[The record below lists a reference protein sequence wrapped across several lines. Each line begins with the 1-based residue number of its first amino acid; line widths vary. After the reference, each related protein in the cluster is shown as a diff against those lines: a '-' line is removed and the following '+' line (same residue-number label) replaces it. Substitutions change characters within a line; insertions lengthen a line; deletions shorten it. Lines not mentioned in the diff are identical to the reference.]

1 MNLFALILLAA
12 IPLHLP
18 VDISRPTSPAFPAYH
33 GESLEI
39 EAELKDRGTAF
50 NVALTSPQLYYQ
62 TPGMGNNWWTLP
74 ATQTNN
80 LLRATFP
87 ASADPGEDRLICFL
101 GSAGENFRASF
112 ILNFRHAPGTAPNTL
127 ELPVPTLDFS
137 QITVLNPPYVST
149 DTYTNTTAALEAGIE
164 AVSNAVVS
172 ARTDLSAAIAAATPA
187 DYNTVKDQV
196 STNAADIAALKTGK
210 QDSIADLSDIRA
222 GAALGATA
230 LQSFTESD
238 PTVPSWAKADN
249 KPTYAYSEITGTPT
263 IPTVPTTVSS
273 FTNDVGYLTSYTE
286 TDPTISSWAKA
297 SSKPSYAYSEIS
309 GTPTTWAWSALTGLP
324 TTLAGYGIT
333 DALSRTS
340 TTMTSPGIYTEY
352 LINGSLQGGVKIR
365 YSSTSDANQTT
376 YMYSGVAA
384 RRNGSTTDYLW
395 DTSSQSGI
403 VRRSELSNLATTS
416 DLAAKADASITNQ
429 ISTIASYLTGDDA
442 RVIITNLDSQ
452 VELPRLSFEWK
463 VSDGGTN
470 YWETIWDEL
479 SRFTWLQNTYLPTN
493 YYNKAGIASLLDD
506 KADRAWGFYDSH
518 TGNYSP
524 DDYTWISSPSIAISG
539 GLAYEKYITSAGNIW
554 LLESNGMTVQTTGV
568 ETNGFL
574 RVKDGDGTVLTEII
588 KGDKR
593 TVGAAA
599 SSVSVNGTTLS
610 ALYPVASAEHPTL
623 YASTNLV
630 SFVAESDNSCPC
642 TVVWSGTSGAWTA
655 AVTPKG
661 STPAV
666 FAKAEYEIGG
676 ETYIHHAAPTKLDY
690 IIIGNT
696 KYSIGTTTISGNTVL
711 TLTEAL

>member
-33 GESLEI
+33 GETLEI

-112 ILNFRHAPGTAPNTL
+112 ILNFRHAPGVVPNTV
-127 ELPVPTLDFS
+127 ELPVPTLDFD

-164 AVSNAVVS
+164 AVSNALVT
-172 ARTDLSAAIAAATPA
+172 AEADLSAAIAAATPA
-187 DYNTVKDQV
+187 DYADVKSQVATNT
-196 STNAADIAALKTGK
+196 AAISSHSSQLSNLATVATSGNY
-210 QDSIADLSDIRA
+210 SDLSNKPTIPTVPTDVSAFNNDA
-222 GAALGATA
+222 GYLLAET
-230 LQSFTESD
+230 D
-238 PTVPSWAKADN
+238 PTVPSWAK
-249 KPTYAYSEITGTPT
+249 
-263 IPTVPTTVSS
+263 VSS
-273 FTNDVGYLTSYTE
+273 PPYLTSFTE

-297 SSKPSYAYSEIS
+297 STKPSY
-309 GTPTTWAWSALTGLP
+309 
-324 TTLAGYGIT
+324 TLNEVAPNTENWLGVQGNAG
-333 DALSRTS
+333 RTIKILAQGAGNN
-340 TTMTSPGIYTEY
+340 PA
-352 LINGSLQGGVKIR
+352 GGVQVTA
-365 YSSTSDANQTT
+365 STMNNNNTTT
-376 YMYSGVAA
+376 YAYGGVAVK
-384 RRNGSTTDYLW
+384 RNGTNTDYLW

-403 VRRSELSNLATTS
+403 VRRSELGDYATTV
-416 DLAAKADASITNQ
+416 DLDDKADASITNQ
-429 ISTIASYLTGDDA
+429 ISTIVNYLTGDDA

-452 VELPRLSFEWK
+452 VELPHLSFEWK

-470 YWETIWDEL
+470 YWETIWDEM
-479 SRFTWLQNTYLPTN
+479 SRFTDLKNNYLPT
-493 YYNKAGIASLLDD
+493 YYHTKTAIAALLAE
-506 KADRAWGFYDSH
+506 KADCAWGFYDSH
-518 TGNYSP
+518 TGSYAP
-524 DDYTWISSPSIAISG
+524 DGFTWISSPSIAISG
-539 GLAYEKYITSAGNIW
+539 GLAYEKYVTSAGNVW
-554 LLESNGMTVQTTGV
+554 LLQSNGLSLELSGV

-574 RVKDGDGTVLTEII
+574 RITDGDGTVLSEII

-593 TVGAAA
+593 IVGANA
-599 SSVSVNGTTLS
+599 SGVTVSGTTLS

-623 YASTNLV
+623 YACTNLV
-630 SFVAESDNSCPC
+630 TGTFIAETDNSCPC
-642 TVVWSGTSGAWTA
+642 TVAWSGTSGAWTA

-666 FAKAEYEIGG
+666 FARAEYEIGG

-690 IIIGNT
+690 IIIGNI
-696 KYSIGTTTISGNTVL
+696 KYSIGTATISGSTVL

>member
-1 MNLFALILLAA
+1 MKHHLACLILSAFISPMASA

-112 ILNFRHAPGTAPNTL
+112 ILNFRHAPGTAPNTV
-127 ELPVPTLDFS
+127 ELPVPTLDFA
-137 QITVLNPPYVST
+137 QITVLNPPYVT
-149 DTYTNTTAALEAGIE
+149 TQTYTNTTAALEAGIE

-187 DYNTVKDQV
+187 DYADVKSQVATNT
-196 STNAADIAALKTGK
+196 AAISSHSSQLSNLATVATSG
-210 QDSIADLSDIRA
+210 SYNDLSNKPTIPTVPTDVSAFNNDA
-222 GAALGATA
+222 GYLLAET
-230 LQSFTESD
+230 D
-238 PTVPSWAKADN
+238 PTVPSWAKAS
-249 KPTYAYSEITGTPT
+249 T
-263 IPTVPTTVSS
+263 
-273 FTNDVGYLTSYTE
+273 
-286 TDPTISSWAKA
+286 
-297 SSKPSYAYSEIS
+297 KPSYAYSEIY
-309 GTPTTWAWSALTGLP
+309 GLP

-340 TTMTSPGIYTEY
+340 TTMTYPGVYTEY
-352 LINGSLQGGVKIR
+352 LVNSSLQGGVRMR

-384 RRNGSTTDYLW
+384 RRNGTTTDYLW
-395 DTSSQSGI
+395 DATSQNGI
-403 VRRSELSNLATTS
+403 VRRSELGDYATMV
-416 DLAAKADASITNQ
+416 DLDDKADASITNQ
-429 ISTIASYLTGDDA
+429 ISTIVNYLTGDDA

-452 VELPRLSFEWK
+452 VELPHLSFEWK

-479 SRFTWLQNTYLPTN
+479 TRCSWLQNTYLPTN
-493 YYNKAGIASLLDD
+493 YYNKDGIASLLDE

-518 TGNYSP
+518 TGSYAP
-524 DDYTWISSPSIAISG
+524 DGFTWISSPSIAISG
-539 GLAYEKYITSAGNIW
+539 GLSYEKYITSAGNVW
-554 LLESNGMTVQTTGV
+554 LLQSNGLSLELSGV

-574 RVKDGDGTVLTEII
+574 RITDGDGTVLSEII

-593 TVGAAA
+593 IVGANA
-599 SSVSVNGTTLS
+599 SGVTVSGTTLS

-623 YASTNLV
+623 YACTNLV
-630 SFVAESDNSCPC
+630 TGTFIAETDNSCPC
-642 TVVWSGTSGAWTA
+642 TVAWSGTSGAWTA

-696 KYSIGTTTISGNTVL
+696 KYSLGTATISGSTVL

>member
-1 MNLFALILLAA
+1 MIKILAQG
-12 IPLHLP
+12 
-18 VDISRPTSPAFPAYH
+18 SGSSPA
-33 GESLEI
+33 G
-39 EAELKDRGTAF
+39 GVQVTAST
-50 NVALTSPQLYYQ
+50 L
-62 TPGMGNNWWTLP
+62 NN
-74 ATQTNN
+74 N
-80 LLRATFP
+80 
-87 ASADPGEDRLICFL
+87 
-101 GSAGENFRASF
+101 
-112 ILNFRHAPGTAPNTL
+112 
-127 ELPVPTLDFS
+127 
-137 QITVLNPPYVST
+137 
-149 DTYTNTTAALEAGIE
+149 NTT
-164 AVSNAVVS
+164 
-172 ARTDLSAAIAAATPA
+172 
-187 DYNTVKDQV
+187 
-196 STNAADIAALKTGK
+196 
-210 QDSIADLSDIRA
+210 
-222 GAALGATA
+222 
-230 LQSFTESD
+230 
-238 PTVPSWAKADN
+238 
-249 KPTYAYSEITGTPT
+249 TYAYS
-263 IPTVPTTVSS
+263 
-273 FTNDVGYLTSYTE
+273 
-286 TDPTISSWAKA
+286 
-297 SSKPSYAYSEIS
+297 
-309 GTPTTWAWSALTGLP
+309 
-324 TTLAGYGIT
+324 
-333 DALSRTS
+333 
-340 TTMTSPGIYTEY
+340 
-352 LINGSLQGGVKIR
+352 
-365 YSSTSDANQTT
+365 
-376 YMYSGVAA
+376 GVAVK
-384 RRNGSTTDYLW
+384 RNGTNTDYLF

-463 VSDGGTN
+463 VADNGTN
-470 YWETIWDEL
+470 YWSTIWDEL
-479 SRFTWLQNTYLPTN
+479 TRFTWLQNTYLPTN

-554 LLESNGMTVQTTGV
+554 LLESNGLTVQTTGV

-661 STPAV
+661 STPTV

-690 IIIGNT
+690 IIINNT
-696 KYSIGTTTISGNTVL
+696 KYSLGTATISGNTVL

>member
-1 MNLFALILLAA
+1 MKNHRFLIVLLASLA
-12 IPLHLP
+12 LCRPGTALASSVPLKFSVEL
-18 VDISRPTSPAFPAYH
+18 SRPTSPAFPAYH

-112 ILNFRHAPGTAPNTL
+112 ILNFRHAPGTAPNTV

-187 DYNTVKDQV
+187 DYNTVKGQV

-273 FTNDVGYLTSYTE
+273 FTNDAGYLTSYTE
-286 TDPTISSWAKA
+286 TDPTIYSWAKA
-297 SSKPSYAYSEIS
+297 STKPSYTLNEVAPDTENWLGVP
-309 GTPTTWAWSALTGLP
+309 GTTIAGKSIKV
-324 TTLAGYGIT
+324 LAKT
-333 DALSRTS
+333 V
-340 TTMTSPGIYTEY
+340 
-352 LINGSLQGGVKIR
+352 NGVIEGGVTVTGSSNNDNNTTKYR
-365 YSSTSDANQTT
+365 YG
-376 YMYSGVAA
+376 GVSVK
-384 RRNGSTTDYLW
+384 RNGTNTDYLW

-403 VRRSELSNLATTS
+403 VRRSELGDYATMV
-416 DLAAKADASITNQ
+416 DLDDKADASITNQ
-429 ISTIASYLTGDDA
+429 ISTIVNYLTGDDA

-452 VELPRLSFEWK
+452 VEMPHLSFEWK
-463 VSDGGTN
+463 VADNGTN
-470 YWETIWDEL
+470 YWSTIWDEL
-479 SRFTWLQNTYLPTN
+479 TRFTWLQNTYLPAN
-493 YYNKAGIASLLDD
+493 YYNKAGIASLLDE

-554 LLESNGMTVQTTGV
+554 LLESNGLTVQTTGV

-574 RVKDGDGTVLTEII
+574 RVSDGDGTVLTEII

-593 TVGAAA
+593 TVGASA

-610 ALYPVASAEHPTL
+610 ATYPVASAEHPTL
-623 YASTNLV
+623 YASTDLV

-642 TVVWSGTSGAWTA
+642 TVSWSGTSGAWVA
-655 AVTPKG
+655 SVTPKG
-661 STPAV
+661 STPTV